1 MKKLI
6 VLAAAALLAA
16 GANAAYKDGSYTGE
30 GQGKSGPVKVQVTV
44 KAGKIASVKVLE
56 QKETPMIFMIGKG
69 AEAGVIP
76 AIVKANGTKGVATVS
91 GATLSSKGIIAAT
104 NAALAKAK

>member
-44 KAGKIASVKVLE
+44 KAGKFASVKVLE
-56 QKETPMIFMIGKG
+56 QKETPMIWKG

>member
-30 GQGKSGPVKVQVTV
+30 CQGKSGPVKVQVTV

-56 QKETPMIFMIGKG
+56 QKETPMIWKG

>member
-6 VLAAAALLAA
+6 VLAAAALLAV

-56 QKETPMIFMIGKG
+56 QKETPMIFKG

>member
-16 GANAAYKDGSYTGE
+16 GVNAAYKDGSYTGE

-44 KAGKIASVKVLE
+44 KAGKIASIKVLE
-56 QKETPMIFMIGKG
+56 RKETPMIFKG

>member
-56 QKETPMIFMIGKG
+56 QKETPMIFKC

>member
-56 QKETPMIFMIGKG
+56 QKETPMIFKG

-91 GATLSSKGIIAAT
+91 GATLSSKGIIAST

>member
-44 KAGKIASVKVLE
+44 KASKIASVKVLE
-56 QKETPMIFMIGKG
+56 QKETPMIWKG

>member
-44 KAGKIASVKVLE
+44 KAGKTASVKVLE
-56 QKETPMIFMIGKG
+56 QKETPMIWKG

>member
-56 QKETPMIFMIGKG
+56 QKETPMIFKG

-76 AIVKANGTKGVATVS
+76 AIVKANGTKGVVTVS

>member
-56 QKETPMIFMIGKG
+56 QKEPPMIFKG

>member
-56 QKETPMIFMIGKG
+56 QKETPMIFKG

-76 AIVKANGTKGVATVS
+76 AIVKAYGTKGVATVS

>member
-1 MKKLI
+1 MKKQI

-16 GANAAYKDGSYTGE
+16 GDNAAYKDGSYTGE

-44 KAGKIASVKVLE
+44 KAGKIASIKVLE
-56 QKETPMIFMIGKG
+56 QKETPMIFKG

>member
-6 VLAAAALLAA
+6 VLAAATLLAA

-56 QKETPMIFMIGKG
+56 QKETPMIFKG

>member
-56 QKETPMIFMIGKG
+56 QKETPMIGKG

-76 AIVKANGTKGVATVS
+76 AIVEANGTKGVATVS

>member
-6 VLAAAALLAA
+6 GLAAAALLAA

-56 QKETPMIFMIGKG
+56 QKETPMIWKG

>member
-44 KAGKIASVKVLE
+44 KAGKIASIKVLE
-56 QKETPMIFMIGKG
+56 QKETPMIFKG

-91 GATLSSKGIIAAT
+91 GATLSSKGIIAST

>member
-16 GANAAYKDGSYTGE
+16 GANAAYKDGTFVGE
-30 GQGKSGPVKVQVTV
+30 GQGKNGPIKVQVAV
-44 KAGKIASVKVLE
+44 KAGKIAEVKVLE
-56 QKETPMIFMIGKG
+56 QKDTPMIYKG
-69 AEAGVIP
+69 AESGVIP
-76 AIVKANGTKGVATVS
+76 AIVKANGTKGVAAVA
-91 GATLSSKGIIAAT
+91 GATLSSKGIIEGV

>member
-56 QKETPMIFMIGKG
+56 QKETPMIFKG

-76 AIVKANGTKGVATVS
+76 AIVKANGTKGVANVS

>member
-44 KAGKIASVKVLE
+44 KAGKIASIKVLE
-56 QKETPMIFMIGKG
+56 QKETPMIFKV

>member
-56 QKETPMIFMIGKG
+56 QKETPMIFKG

-76 AIVKANGTKGVATVS
+76 AIIKANGTKGVATVS

>member
-56 QKETPMIFMIGKG
+56 QKETPMIWKG

-76 AIVKANGTKGVATVS
+76 AIVKGNGTKGVATVS

>member
-16 GANAAYKDGSYTGE
+16 GANAANKDGSYTGE

-44 KAGKIASVKVLE
+44 KAGKIASIKVLE
-56 QKETPMIFMIGKG
+56 QKETPMIFKG

>member
-16 GANAAYKDGSYTGE
+16 GAHAAYKDGSYTGE

-56 QKETPMIFMIGKG
+56 QKETPMIFKG

>member
-56 QKETPMIFMIGKG
+56 QKETPMIFKG

-91 GATLSSKGIIAAT
+91 GATLSSKGIIAAS

>member
-44 KAGKIASVKVLE
+44 KAGKIASIKVLE
-56 QKETPMIFMIGKG
+56 QKETPMIFNG

>member
-44 KAGKIASVKVLE
+44 KAGKIASVKVFE
-56 QKETPMIFMIGKG
+56 QKETPMIWKG

>member
-56 QKETPMIFMIGKG
+56 QKETPMIFKG

-91 GATLSSKGIIAAT
+91 GATLSSKGIITAT

>member
-16 GANAAYKDGSYTGE
+16 GANAAYKAGSYTGE

-56 QKETPMIFMIGKG
+56 QKETPMIWKG

>member
-44 KAGKIASVKVLE
+44 KAGKIASIKVLE
-56 QKETPMIFMIGKG
+56 QKETPMIFKG

-104 NAALAKAK
+104 NAALAKAM

>member
-56 QKETPMIFMIGKG
+56 QKETQMIFKG

>member
-44 KAGKIASVKVLE
+44 KAGTIASVKVLE
-56 QKETPMIFMIGKG
+56 QKETPMIFKG

>member
-56 QKETPMIFMIGKG
+56 QKETPMIFKG

-91 GATLSSKGIIAAT
+91 GAPLSSKGIIAAT

>member
-56 QKETPMIFMIGKG
+56 QKETPMIWKG

-76 AIVKANGTKGVATVS
+76 AIVKEIGRASCRERVYVVV
-91 GATLSSKGIIAAT
+91 
-104 NAALAKAK
+104 

>member
-44 KAGKIASVKVLE
+44 KAGKIASIKVLE
-56 QKETPMIFMIGKG
+56 QKETPMIWKG

>member
-56 QKETPMIFMIGKG
+56 QKETPMIFKG

>member
-30 GQGKSGPVKVQVTV
+30 GQGKSGPVKVQVAV
-44 KAGKIASVKVLE
+44 KAGELASIKVLA
-56 QKETPMIFMIGKG
+56 QKETPLNVKG

>member
-56 QKETPMIFMIGKG
+56 QKETPMIWKG

-104 NAALAKAK
+104 NAALAKAQ

>member
-56 QKETPMIFMIGKG
+56 QKETPMIFKG

-76 AIVKANGTKGVATVS
+76 AIVKANGTKGVATVF

>member
-56 QKETPMIFMIGKG
+56 QKETPMIFKG
-69 AEAGVIP
+69 AEAVVIP
-76 AIVKANGTKGVATVS
+76 AIVTSNGTKGVAPVS
-91 GATLSSKGIIAAT
+91 GSTLSSKGIIAAT